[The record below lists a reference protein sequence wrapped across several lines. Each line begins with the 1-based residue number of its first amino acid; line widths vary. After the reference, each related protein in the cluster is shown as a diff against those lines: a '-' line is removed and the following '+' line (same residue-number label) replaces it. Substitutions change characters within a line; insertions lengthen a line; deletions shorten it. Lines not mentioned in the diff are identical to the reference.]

1 MRTSLLYWVL
11 SAVSATALLSASA
24 FAMSQDGYTLL
35 EIKDALND
43 SGGFLNNW
51 RASDANPCNWTGISC
66 HFDDQQV
73 RSIDLPYMQLKGIIS
88 PGIGKLK
95 RLQRMALHQNSLHGI
110 IPTEITQCTDLRAL
124 YLRANYLQGNIPP
137 ELGNL
142 SHLTILDLSSNS
154 LTGSIPSS
162 ISHLTQLHLL
172 NLSTNF
178 FSGEIPNI
186 GVLNT
191 FGNKSFT
198 GNLDLC
204 GQQIQKP
211 CPNSLGFPAVLPHEE
226 QGEPVPQVPTKRSS
240 HYLNGVLIG
249 AMSTMAFV
257 LVMLLIFLWIHFL
270 SKKESAAKKYREVK
284 KQVDQESSKLL
295 KGYTCFLWINLSIY
309 LAK

>member
-1 MRTSLLYWVL
+1 MKMGLLIWVL
-11 SAVSATALLSASA
+11 SAVSAAALLSANA
-24 FAMSQDGYTLL
+24 LALSQDGETLL

-43 SGGFLNNW
+43 SRGFLNNW
-51 RASDANPCNWTGISC
+51 RVSDGNPCNWTGISC
-66 HFDDQQV
+66 HFNDQRV
-73 RSIDLPYMQLKGIIS
+73 RSMDLPYMQLKGIIP

-95 RLQRMALHQNSLHGI
+95 RLQRLALHQNSLHGT

-154 LTGSIPSS
+154 LRGSVPSS
-162 ISHLTQLHLL
+162 IGHLGRLKFL

-186 GVLNT
+186 GVLNN
-191 FGNKSFT
+191 FGNESFT

-211 CPNSLGFPAVLPHEE
+211 CRSSLGFPAVLPHEE
-226 QGEPVPQVPTKRSS
+226 ADGPQVASKRSS
-240 HYLNGVLIG
+240 HYMSGVLIG
-249 AMSTMAFV
+249 AMSMMGLV
-257 LVMLLIFLWIHFL
+257 LIALLIFLWICLL
-270 SKKESAAKKYREVK
+270 SKKERAAKKYREVK
-284 KQVDQESSKLL
+284 KQVDQDSSRLSKT
-295 KGYTCFLWINLSIY
+295 YTCFL
-309 LAK
+309 